1 MIYFVSKKQIDDA
14 IKECQA
20 LEKLAVLCVVQE
32 EGKFF
37 TVLCDY
43 IATHCGNLT
52 RTYITKEYTSFVFNN
67 GSVLDV
73 VTDKYEGRG
82 KRYDSVVV
90 EHGIDSERI
99 KSIFAPLE
107 LSYKE
112 KNEIKKEKNK

>member
-1 MIYFVSKKQIDDA
+1 MTYFMSKKQIDNA

-20 LEKLAVLCVVQE
+20 LEKLVVLCVVQE

-43 IATHCGNLT
+43 IATHCSNFT
-52 RTYITKEYTSFVFNN
+52 RAYITKEHTSFVFNN

-73 VTDKYEGRG
+73 VTDKYEGKG
-82 KRYDSVVV
+82 KKYNSVVV
-90 EHGIDSERI
+90 EDGIDSERI
-99 KSIFAPLE
+99 NSVFAPLE
-107 LSYKE
+107 LSDK

>member
-1 MIYFVSKKQIDDA
+1 MIYFVSKKQIDNA

-52 RTYITKEYTSFVFNN
+52 RTYITKEYASFVFNN

-82 KRYDSVVV
+82 KRYNSVIV
-90 EHGIDSERI
+90 ENGIDSERI

-112 KNEIKKEKNK
+112 KNGVKKENDK